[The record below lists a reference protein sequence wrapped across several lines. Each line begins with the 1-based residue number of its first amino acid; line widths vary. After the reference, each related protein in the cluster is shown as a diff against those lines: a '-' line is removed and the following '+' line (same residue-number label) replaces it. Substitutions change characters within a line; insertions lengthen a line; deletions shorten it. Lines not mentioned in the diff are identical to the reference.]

1 MKKVLIKKI
10 EIPEGMEC
18 DIEKNMLMIR
28 GPKGEN
34 KKAFDSGDLIF
45 EKREGEIILQS
56 KKGGKKEKKIMNTI
70 SAHIKNMIKGMREG
84 FEYKLKM
91 VSSHFPI
98 TVEIKGD
105 EAIIKNFLGEKKPRK
120 VKIKKGVEVKV
131 DRENS

>member
-1 MKKVLIKKI
+1 
-10 EIPEGMEC
+10 
-18 DIEKNMLMIR
+18 
-28 GPKGEN
+28 
-34 KKAFDSGDLIF
+34 
-45 EKREGEIILQS
+45 
-56 KKGGKKEKKIMNTI
+56 MNTI

-120 VKIKKGVEVKV
+120 VKIKKGVDIKV
-131 DRENS
+131 DRENITITSFDKELAGQSAADFETATRIKKRDRRIFQDGIFIVTKDRKAV